1 MHRAEYFIRIII
13 STFLLTVWGMQTFA
27 ALPKSNTITIY
38 WNESEP
44 FIFRENGELKGIEYD
59 ILILFKQYLEKKYN
73 RDFKFVFEEQKSFA
87 NVFDALAK
95 NKNENL
101 IGVDALAVTKDRKR
115 QIKFSESY
123 FANATIMISNAD
135 LPLAKTNEE
144 FAQYFADKTAI
155 TTQRST
161 YEKDLQLIQK
171 TQKTKFKI
179 AYIPSKNNIIKTIEN
194 TPQSFGLIDLFVYL
208 MYFQKKPT
216 LPIIRQDLFLFKSEG
231 YAIGF
236 PKKSIWH
243 KEFNEFSTFINLKKS
258 VQTIIPHYTDTKLL
272 KLLNSIDSDSKS
284 LELSMLE
291 EEKEIQSEHLKLKE
305 KTIELEKKYT
315 IALVIFAILFL
326 LLTIVILLSLLRL
339 KKSAKILQVK
349 NLQIETQQK
358 SIAEQNTLLEKKN
371 GRLTGLNEEKNAI
384 MRVLA
389 HDLRAPLT
397 SIRGLSDILL
407 MDTDKL
413 SEDQIKSLNFI
424 TESTIRMNRMIS
436 NLLDTDALEK
446 GESKMVLEN
455 TELITVIGF
464 AIRNFD
470 IPAKEKNITINFVS
484 PVSRC
489 IIKADYMMLMEVL
502 ENLLSNALK
511 FSYRNS
517 NVDVKVII
525 HNQIVKISISD
536 YGVGMNNEDVDVV
549 FKKYQKLSS
558 KPTENEKS
566 IGLGLSITKQ
576 YVEQMN
582 GMITCESRPSEGTSF
597 HIEFALTR

>member
-1 MHRAEYFIRIII
+1 
-13 STFLLTVWGMQTFA
+13 
-27 ALPKSNTITIY
+27 
-38 WNESEP
+38 
-44 FIFRENGELKGIEYD
+44 
-59 ILILFKQYLEKKYN
+59 
-73 RDFKFVFEEQKSFA
+73 
-87 NVFDALAK
+87 
-95 NKNENL
+95 
-101 IGVDALAVTKDRKR
+101 
-115 QIKFSESY
+115 
-123 FANATIMISNAD
+123 
-135 LPLAKTNEE
+135 
-144 FAQYFADKTAI
+144 
-155 TTQRST
+155 
-161 YEKDLQLIQK
+161 
-171 TQKTKFKI
+171 
-179 AYIPSKNNIIKTIEN
+179 
-194 TPQSFGLIDLFVYL
+194 
-208 MYFQKKPT
+208 MYFQKNPT
-216 LPIIRQDLFLFKSEG
+216 LPIIRQDLFLLKRKG

-236 PKKSIWH
+236 PKKSIWLQD
-243 KEFNEFSTFINLKKS
+243 FNKFSRSINLRKTA
-258 VQTIIPHYTDTKLL
+258 QNIIPHYIDARLL
-272 KLLNSIDSDSKS
+272 KLLNSIDTDSKS

-291 EEKEIQSEHLKLKE
+291 EEKEIQSQHLKLKE
-305 KTIELEKKYT
+305 KTIELEKNYT
-315 IALVIFAILFL
+315 IALVVFAILFL
-326 LLTIVILLSLLRL
+326 LLTIVILLSLLRI
-339 KKSAKILQVK
+339 KKSAKILQVQ

-371 GRLTGLNEEKNAI
+371 GRLIGLNEEKNAI

-397 SIRGLSDILL
+397 SIKGLSDILL

-424 TESTIRMNRMIS
+424 TESAIRMNRMIS

-470 IPAKEKNITINFVS
+470 IPAKDKNITINFVS

-502 ENLLSNALK
+502 ENLISNALK

-525 HNQIVKISISD
+525 HNQSVKISISD

-582 GMITCESRPSEGTSF
+582 GIITCESKLTEGTTF
-597 HIEFALTR
+597 QVEFSLTR

>member
-1 MHRAEYFIRIII
+1 
-13 STFLLTVWGMQTFA
+13 
-27 ALPKSNTITIY
+27 
-38 WNESEP
+38 
-44 FIFRENGELKGIEYD
+44 
-59 ILILFKQYLEKKYN
+59 
-73 RDFKFVFEEQKSFA
+73 
-87 NVFDALAK
+87 
-95 NKNENL
+95 
-101 IGVDALAVTKDRKR
+101 
-115 QIKFSESY
+115 
-123 FANATIMISNAD
+123 
-135 LPLAKTNEE
+135 
-144 FAQYFADKTAI
+144 
-155 TTQRST
+155 
-161 YEKDLQLIQK
+161 
-171 TQKTKFKI
+171 
-179 AYIPSKNNIIKTIEN
+179 
-194 TPQSFGLIDLFVYL
+194 
-208 MYFQKKPT
+208 
-216 LPIIRQDLFLFKSEG
+216 
-231 YAIGF
+231 
-236 PKKSIWH
+236 
-243 KEFNEFSTFINLKKS
+243 
-258 VQTIIPHYTDTKLL
+258 
-272 KLLNSIDSDSKS
+272 
-284 LELSMLE
+284 
-291 EEKEIQSEHLKLKE
+291 
-305 KTIELEKKYT
+305 
-315 IALVIFAILFL
+315 L
-326 LLTIVILLSLLRL
+326 LLTIVILLSLLRI
-339 KKSAKILQVK
+339 KKSAKILQVQ

-358 SIAEQNTLLEKKN
+358 SIADQNTLLEKKN
-371 GRLTGLNEEKNAI
+371 GRLIGLNEEKNAI

-397 SIRGLSDILL
+397 SIKGLSDILL

-464 AIRNFD
+464 AIRNFN
-470 IPAKEKNITINFVS
+470 IPAKDKNITINFVS

-502 ENLLSNALK
+502 ENLISNALK

-525 HNQIVKISISD
+525 HNQSVKISISD

-582 GMITCESRPSEGTSF
+582 GIITCESKPSEGTSF